1 MSITTK
7 KYITQMNGREYRLS
21 GTELLIYLQPKNS
34 HLLYITDLEVTS
46 RSMLLNRTF
55 RKAIEKD

>member
-1 MSITTK
+1 
-7 KYITQMNGREYRLS
+7 MNGREYRLS

-34 HLLYITDLEVTS
+34 HLRYITDLEVTS